1 MDVQLGAV
9 RQEIGSVKAEIVKTK
24 QDVAAAKEA
33 RDGGLERHYLQLVLT
48 LNKQLSGLQ
57 DQLGGLQEEKNIL
70 LRGQASGK
78 FCLEL
83 ACAVRAP

>member
-24 QDVAAAKEA
+24 QAVAAAKEA

-57 DQLGGLQEEKNIL
+57 EEKNIL

-83 ACAVRAP
+83 ACAVRLP